1 MFLLLFQIAV
11 ANVCKIH
18 LTTTHHNQLS
28 LRLNCLYKNV
38 KFWEALG
45 WICLVGFF
53 VTGAIYFFWDD
64 SYTESPNWL
73 IAAIGCWF
81 YRDHLLKGSTGK

>member
-1 MFLLLFQIAV
+1 
-11 ANVCKIH
+11 
-18 LTTTHHNQLS
+18 LS
-28 LRLNCLYKNV
+28 LETTLKNGAQSEKPKRVGAKFKIKKMLDKNV
-38 KFWEALG
+38 KFWEVLG
-45 WICLVGFF
+45 WICLVLFF
-53 VTGAIYFFWDD
+53 LTGAIYFFWDD